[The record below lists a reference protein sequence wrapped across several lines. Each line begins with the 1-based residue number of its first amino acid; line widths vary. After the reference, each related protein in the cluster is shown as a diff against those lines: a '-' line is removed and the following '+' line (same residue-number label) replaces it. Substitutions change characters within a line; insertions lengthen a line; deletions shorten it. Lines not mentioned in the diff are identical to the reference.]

1 LPGCRICWRR
11 GVLFGDQAAGP
22 GRFWNRG
29 SFFGGCSYQLL
40 FARGYIVEP
49 LTKSVI
55 TIKRSLEEQLSFLA
69 GLWDENCPDA
79 DDHVEATEDG
89 GMLLNYRTV
98 HITTRLDPAWKQ
110 DWWMIP
116 RIEVFPGQGC

>member
-1 LPGCRICWRR
+1 
-11 GVLFGDQAAGP
+11 
-22 GRFWNRG
+22 
-29 SFFGGCSYQLL
+29 
-40 FARGYIVEP
+40 
-49 LTKSVI
+49 
-55 TIKRSLEEQLSFLA
+55 LSFLA

-98 HITTRLDPAWKQ
+98 HITTHLDPAWKQ